1 MALLRLDIT
10 DFRNLGSASIYP
22 MAEGFNFFHGRN
34 GSGKTSLLEAI
45 YYLGRG
51 RSFRSAL
58 VNHVISQG
66 AEKFSIFAEIQAEN
80 QQTVPVGVLRERDG
94 GTRIRIS
101 GHDSAS
107 SAALLELTP
116 CLLINSGCFNLLD
129 AGPHFRRK
137 YLDWGA
143 FYLNQDFLPAWKLYE
158 RVLRQR
164 NAALRER
171 KSRKEVAV
179 WSAELVKSATVLDAL
194 RREGIAQLLPFL
206 QTVLSSLIE
215 LPALK
220 LVYYPGW
227 DEALTYE
234 EAMNRSNDK
243 DIVAGYTQMGPHRAD
258 FRMTIDRVP
267 VKDILSRGQ
276 QKLFICA
283 MIIAQGAMLQ
293 ECVNRRPV
301 YLIDDLPSE
310 LDIHSRSY
318 LMALLARQKAQ
329 VFVTAVEREALVGV
343 CQAQMKMFHVKH
355 GCVKEENPGVLA
367 VAGTP

>member
-1 MALLRLDIT
+1 MALLRLDVT
-10 DFRNLGSASIYP
+10 DFRNLGSARIHP
-22 MAEGFNFFHGRN
+22 IPEGFNFFHGRN

-51 RSFRSAL
+51 RSFRSTL
-58 VNHVISQG
+58 VNHIISHV
-66 AEKFSIFAEIQAEN
+66 AEKFSIFAEIQAES
-80 QQTVPVGVLRERDG
+80 QQTVPVGIERERDG
-94 GTRIRIS
+94 STRIRIS

-107 SAALLELTP
+107 SAELLALTP
-116 CLLINSGCFNLLD
+116 SLLIHSGCFNLLD
-129 AGPHFRRK
+129 AGPVFRRK

-143 FYLNQDFLPAWKLYE
+143 FYLNSDFLPAWKLYE

-171 KSRKEVAV
+171 KSKNELAV

-194 RREGIAQLLPFL
+194 RRDFIAQLLPFL
-206 QTVLSSLIE
+206 QTVLASLLE
-215 LPALK
+215 LPLLK

-227 DEALTYE
+227 DETLSYE
-234 EAMNRSNDK
+234 DAMSRSGDK
-243 DIVAGYTQMGPHRAD
+243 DIVAGYTQIGPHRAD

-283 MIIAQGAMLQ
+283 MIIAQGAMLH

-310 LDIHSRSY
+310 LDIHSRSH

-329 VFVTAVEREALVGV
+329 VFVTTVEREALAGV

-355 GCVKEENPGVLA
+355 GCVKEETPGVLA
-367 VAGTP
+367 TASSP